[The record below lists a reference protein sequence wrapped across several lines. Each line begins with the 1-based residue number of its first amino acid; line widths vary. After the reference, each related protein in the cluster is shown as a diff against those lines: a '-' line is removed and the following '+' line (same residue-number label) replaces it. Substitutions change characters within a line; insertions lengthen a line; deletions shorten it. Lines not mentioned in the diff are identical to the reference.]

1 MKENTKNWLKVIG
14 GAFVVIGSAIQL
26 IQGAD
31 IAIKAAKNLKK
42 K

>member
-14 GAFVVIGSAIQL
+14 GALVVIGSAIQL

-31 IAIKAAKNLKK
+31 IAIKAVKNLKK

>member
-14 GAFVVIGSAIQL
+14 GTLVVIGSAIQL

-31 IAIKAAKNLKK
+31 IAIKAAKKT
-42 K
+42 

>member
-14 GAFVVIGSAIQL
+14 GFLVVIGSAIQL
-26 IQGAD
+26 AQGVD
-31 IAIKAAKNLKK
+31 IAIKAAKSLKK